1 MKLLCADDEPD
12 LRTIL
17 ELALSIDPGLDV
29 EIVSSGAELLA
40 RASQTR
46 YDAFVLDGMMPGL
59 DGYETCRR
67 LKDDPATAAIPVV
80 FLTAKTQQEEMRRA
94 IALGATACLPKPF
107 DPLTLAS
114 ELRAALET
122 ETEE

>member
-29 EIVSSGAELLA
+29 EIVSSGAELLQ
-40 RASQTR
+40 RASQAH
-46 YDAFVLDGMMPGL
+46 YDAFLLDGMMPGI
-59 DGYETCRR
+59 DGYEACRR

-80 FLTAKTQQEEMRRA
+80 FLTAKTQQEEVRRA
-94 IALGATACLPKPF
+94 MALGATACLTKPF
-107 DPLTLAS
+107 DPLTLAT
-114 ELRAALET
+114 ELRAVLEPGA
-122 ETEE
+122 